1 MLIEQHGPAVL
12 VRAPAKVNLFLEVL
26 RRRDDGYHDLA
37 TLLVAVGLYDT
48 LEFREESTDAVSLQS
63 DHPNLSTG
71 PDNLICRAVELVK
84 QTAGVSKGV
93 AIRLWKRIP
102 LAAGLAG
109 GSTDAAAT
117 LAGLNRLW
125 RLGWDQA
132 KLAELG
138 ARLGSD
144 VAFFFSTPAAWC
156 TGRGEIVEPVKLGR
170 ALDFVLVC
178 PPVGCSTAEVF
189 RNVSVPAEPLSGD
202 EVRRAAVEG
211 DVEKLGVR
219 LFNRLQPAA
228 ERLCPQVAAL
238 HRELAELRVAQVAQP
253 AGQLMSG
260 SGSTVFALCR
270 QPGEALRIARALRS
284 QREEGDGVRVLIV
297 RSCS

>member
-1 MLIEQHGPAVL
+1 MLIEHDGPALL
-12 VRAPAKVNLFLEVL
+12 VRAPAKVNLYLEVL

-37 TLLVAVGLYDT
+37 TLMVAVGLYDT
-48 LEFREESTDAVSLQS
+48 LEFREESTDAVSLHC

-84 QTAGVSKGV
+84 RTAGVATGV
-93 AIRLWKRIP
+93 TIRLWKRIP

-109 GSTDAAAT
+109 GSSDAAAT

-125 RLGWDQA
+125 KLGWDRA
-132 KLAELG
+132 RLAELG
-138 ARLGSD
+138 SQLGSD

-156 TGRGEIVEPVKLGR
+156 TGRGEKVEPLKLGR
-170 ALDFVLVC
+170 TLDFVLAC

-189 RNVSVPAEPLSGD
+189 RNVTVPAEPLSGD
-202 EVRRAAVEG
+202 ELRRAAVEG
-211 DVEKLGVR
+211 DVEKLGV
-219 LFNRLQPAA
+219 LLHNRLQPAA

-238 HRELAELRVAQVAQP
+238 HRELADLRP

-270 QPGEALRIARALRS
+270 QPGEALRSARALRS